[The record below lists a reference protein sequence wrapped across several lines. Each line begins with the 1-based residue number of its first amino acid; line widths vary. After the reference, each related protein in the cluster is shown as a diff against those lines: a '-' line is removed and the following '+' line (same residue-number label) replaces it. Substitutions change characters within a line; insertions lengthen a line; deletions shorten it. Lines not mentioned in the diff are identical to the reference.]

1 MPIPNTKYKG
11 KILVIYG
18 SCTYAGKYTQKDL
31 DELDILDYYDYN
43 NFNDLEDVEK
53 VDCELNDNIL
63 NINGDLYTYIKKDD
77 IFMSLNLDTYNTLVK
92 ILAIY
97 NKCQWCNDEDYLISY
112 CYSEKWICNSCILDN
127 IEYHKLSKMIK

>member
-11 KILVIYG
+11 QILVIYG
-18 SCTYAGKYTQKDL
+18 ACSSLGKYTQKDL
-31 DELDILDYYDYN
+31 DDIDILDYYNYN
-43 NFNDLEDVEK
+43 QFDDLEDCEK
-53 VDCELNDNIL
+53 VDCELDGNIL
-63 NINGDLYTYIKKDD
+63 NLNGYLYTYIKDDD

-97 NKCQWCNDEDYLISY
+97 NKCQCCNNEDYLIPY
-112 CYSEKWICNSCILDN
+112 CYSKKWICNSCILDN